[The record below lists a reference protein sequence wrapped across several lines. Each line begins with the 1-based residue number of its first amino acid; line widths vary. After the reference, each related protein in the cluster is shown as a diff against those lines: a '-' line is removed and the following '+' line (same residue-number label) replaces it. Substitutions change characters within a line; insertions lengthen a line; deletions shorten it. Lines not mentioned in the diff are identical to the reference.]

1 MTRSAHGPPMFFVLI
16 FGAASLHVKSM
27 LDHNKACQWACQTQH
42 LPACKT
48 LANEASPWRPLD
60 WSACVCIWIVATAL
74 KFRRSSSGVC
84 MYCSSEPFKDLF
96 VCVCSHEPFD
106 ECVEL
111 TGKICLVEE
120 CCAFCEKLLSYVR
133 NFHLFLFCFH
143 NDLTVW
149 IILFVVDFWWGCLCW

>member
-1 MTRSAHGPPMFFVLI
+1 
-16 FGAASLHVKSM
+16 
-27 LDHNKACQWACQTQH
+27 
-42 LPACKT
+42 
-48 LANEASPWRPLD
+48 
-60 WSACVCIWIVATAL
+60 
-74 KFRRSSSGVC
+74 

-149 IILFVVDFWWGCLCW
+149 IILFVVDF